1 MKGALGGLTML
12 VEVRVVGEGEGGV
25 EGTKME
31 TVGEGGD
38 GGLGFGSGFFRWGC
52 FVHYALCNARNRD
65 KIRVL
70 T

>member
-31 TVGEGGD
+31 TVGEWF
-38 GGLGFGSGFFRWGC
+38 GFWIWVFPVGVFRP
-52 FVHYALCNARNRD
+52 LC
-65 KIRVL
+65 IM
-70 T
+70 